1 MARILIDTSVWIE
14 FYHPRGSAYVKQALQ
29 EALEHHEI
37 ALTAP
42 IMVELLFGART
53 KNERKL
59 LQRDLETLIYL
70 PIRWEEAF
78 AAAHLA
84 WKLSR
89 SGHRVPT
96 TDLLIAGVALVHG
109 CEVWHFGDSHL
120 MMEDFGGPSQRDL
133 ASQFHLSMRS
143 SLASRS

>member
-1 MARILIDTSVWIE
+1 MARILIDTSAWIE
-14 FYHPRGSAYVKQALQ
+14 FYHPRGSAHVKQALQ

-42 IMVELLFGART
+42 IMIELLSGART
-53 KNERKL
+53 ENDREL

-70 PIRWEEAF
+70 TVRWEEAL

-84 WKLSR
+84 WRLSR
-89 SGHRVPT
+89 SGRRVPT

-109 CEVWHFGDSHL
+109 CEVWHFGDSHFKVI
-120 MMEDFGGPSQRDL
+120 EDFGGPSQRDL
-133 ASQFHLSMRS
+133 APRS
-143 SLASRS
+143 I